1 MAQLIRLNRLSKL
14 DWYVRPG
21 RSGSGRLAQ
30 LISQNRTPCDGVVLD
45 PTLWSRQ
52 SELASIAQG
61 AGIETILDP
70 RSLELSSAGG
80 LERPGISQLPWCT
93 RPAHTAQAL
102 GDVDARRRLVGP
114 IAEFAV
120 QNSLSA
126 VLAPTHFV
134 ETSDDPWL
142 DIDDLLTVELRHEL
156 DRRGG
161 GDILVHRPLYVH
173 SKLFR
178 QLGSIEKLSSRLRT
192 THFAQL
198 WLAVHPFGTMSS
210 GSIAL
215 KRYIEA
221 CRILG
226 AVEVPLVAM
235 RTGTVGLLLM
245 AIGAVSAME
254 CGITDGEGFDITHHT
269 TPPRPPENGKPVIGS
284 TPRIYIASLGVF
296 MTTREADAF
305 FGVRGMKPR
314 HLCQTGCCPRGYVDI
329 VKKRVDHFLLS
340 RKAEIARLSAIPPRL
355 RGKIYLDEFLRPA
368 SDRAV
373 AASRAHVRIPKVRV
387 RLDDWRQTVSA
398 ILEDQQAVAQP
409 ATTRVVEPNQ
419 RPAVGSLVPIRGDKE

>member
-21 RSGSGRLAQ
+21 RSGSGRLAH

-45 PTLWSRQ
+45 PAMWPRQ
-52 SELASIAQG
+52 SELATVAQA

-70 RSLELSSAGG
+70 RSLELSSPGG
-80 LERPGISQLPWCT
+80 LERPGIARLPWCT
-93 RPAHTAQAL
+93 QRVDTPQTLA
-102 GDVDARRRLVGP
+102 DVDARRRFLGP

-120 QNSLSA
+120 QNSVSA

-134 ETSDDPWL
+134 DTSDDPWL
-142 DIDDLLTVELRHEL
+142 DIDDLLVVDLRREL
-156 DRRGG
+156 DGRGG
-161 GDILVHRPLYVH
+161 EDILLHRPLYVH
-173 SKLFR
+173 AKLFR
-178 QLGSIEKLSSRLRT
+178 RPDSVEKLASRLRT
-192 THFAQL
+192 THFSQL
-198 WLAVHPFGTMSS
+198 WLAVHPFGTASS
-210 GSIAL
+210 GSVAL

-254 CGITDGEGFDITHHT
+254 CGITDGEGFDVTHHT
-269 TPPRPPENGKPVIGS
+269 TPPRPPENGRPIIGS
-284 TPRIYIASLGVF
+284 TPRIYIPSLGLF
-296 MTTREADAF
+296 LTTREAEAF
-305 FGVRGMKPR
+305 FAVRGMKPR
-314 HLCQTGCCPRGYVDI
+314 HLCQSGCCPRGYVDM
-329 VKKRVDHFLLS
+329 VNKRVDHFLLT
-340 RKAEIARLSAIPPRL
+340 RKSEVERLSAIPPRH

-373 AASRAHVRIPKVRV
+373 AATRAHARIPKVRA
-387 RLDDWRQTVSA
+387 RLDDWRQTVSG

-409 ATTRVVEPNQ
+409 LTAGMDGPAT
-419 RPAVGSLVPIRGDKE
+419 RPTLPTLVPVQGEQE